1 MLFHTYN
8 QIVKRLLTEID
19 MVNDYDIKGNVLS
32 INLSKLQ
39 VVEMFDSQR
48 TKLMG
53 LSQFKNVVT
62 KNI

>member
-32 INLSKLQ
+32 INLSKL
-39 VVEMFDSQR
+39 
-48 TKLMG
+48 
-53 LSQFKNVVT
+53 
-62 KNI
+62 